1 MLILIM
7 LIIMILHL
15 KITQMF
21 RLGANQYHKIKLKV
35 CLNLKVKV
43 IFTGKLKF
51 GS

>member
-1 MLILIM
+1 MLILI
-7 LIIMILHL
+7 LLFIMIIIIHL

-35 CLNLKVKV
+35 CLKVKV